1 MGGLRPDGTGKRRPG
16 KTRGH
21 ISGLPYEDTKY
32 LPVVNISGSCTS
44 AQRHRDEF
52 VLDQVGIDKDSGP
65 IWRDYVGFV
74 KSGPGTAGGSGWQDA
89 QKMDLLRK
97 AYQRAI
103 CVPMGAVE
111 MLWKEY
117 SAFEMDLNKM
127 TVRLVHPLLGDLC

>member
-1 MGGLRPDGTGKRRPG
+1 MKTQSISLWSIYLDHVRRRNDIATDASG
-16 KTRGH
+16 RGRQ
-21 ISGLPYEDTKY
+21 
-32 LPVVNISGSCTS
+32 VVSQ
-44 AQRHRDEF
+44 AYEF

-103 CVPMGAVE
+103 CVPTGAVE